1 MNLVF
6 VNTVHYLGFA
16 LMMSA
21 LILEMNLFKARVP
34 GTEARKL
41 ARADAL
47 YGVSALAV
55 LATGLLRLFVYGK
68 PASYY
73 GHNFLFH
80 IKVTLF
86 LVALLV
92 AIFPAIKFMSQR
104 RAKDDEDVTYPG
116 VVGVLIKV
124 EIVLLLIIPF
134 LAVMMAHGYGMTG

>member
-6 VNTVHYLGFA
+6 VNAVHYLGFA

-21 LILEMNLFKARVP
+21 LVLEMNLFKPQVSGAV
-34 GTEARKL
+34 ARKL

-47 YGVSALAV
+47 YGISALAV

-68 PASYY
+68 PVSYY

-86 LVALLV
+86 LVAILIS
-92 AIFPAIKFMSQR
+92 IFAAIKFIRQR
-104 RAKDDEDVTYPG
+104 SARDDEKVIYPG
-116 VVGVLIKV
+116 VIGVLIKV
-124 EIVLLLIIPF
+124 ELALLVIIPF
-134 LAVMMAHGYGMTG
+134 LAVMMAHGYGMAG